1 MSLINIPKAFNRPP
15 LLNKNHLILTL
26 GVFCVVSPYIISR
39 IIGWLTLSFIIFKKP
54 AVGLMLTFFFA
65 PFFSYDFGNF
75 NLFFTLKPF
84 QTAFLISLAAV
95 AIKQSHIIKEVF
107 YSLRL
112 KENVFLLIF
121 ILASYVYAF
130 FGDHLLP
137 SIMLSLNL
145 TVVVSWY
152 LLAVAYLKNSPD
164 LIRKCIYCLLL
175 GFCIILLYVSL
186 DNIFCNKGII
196 YKGHNYYSNILLILI
211 FLLATFYLIA
221 KNRFFKILFLIFSV
235 ATVCHILIAASRTA
249 IFAYIVV
256 LPFFVKDMIARK
268 AVRHAV
274 IFIILNVVCL
284 TWLGINNATTKACFK
299 DFFDLPRAEISAIMS
314 RPQRLIYNIGSEEA
328 QPGVYL
334 RYTISTRYERWRYTI
349 KALIKNPLMGVGF
362 KNDMHA
368 YHNLYLE
375 MISRAGI
382 IGGGSFLFFLFLWIR
397 RVSASTMGLST
408 RVYFFIQKGLLYGI
422 AAWLIQSFT
431 ETFFLQFYIWAVLAL
446 GTAIAFL
453 PFEDDKIG

>member
-84 QTAFLISLAAV
+84 QAAFLISLAAV

-130 FGDHLLP
+130 FGDQLLA

-145 TVVVSWY
+145 TAVVSWY

-164 LIRKCIYCLLL
+164 FIRKCIYCLLL

-196 YKGHNYYSNILLILI
+196 YKGHNYYSNILLVLI

-256 LPFFVKDMIARK
+256 LPFFVKDMITRR
-268 AVRHAV
+268 AVKHAV

-284 TWLGINNATTKACFK
+284 TFFTVNHGATKACFK
-299 DFFDLPRAEISAIMS
+299 NFFDLPRAEISAIMS
-314 RPQRLIYNIGSEEA
+314 RPQSLSYNIRVEDA
-328 QPGVYL
+328 RPGAYL
-334 RYTISTRYERWRYTI
+334 RYALSTRFDSWKYTMKEII
-349 KALIKNPLMGVGF
+349 KSPLMGVGF
-362 KNDMHA
+362 RSGQHA
-368 YHNLYLE
+368 NHNLYLE
-375 MISRAGI
+375 MISRTGV
-382 IGGGSFLFFLFLWIR
+382 IGGGSFLAFLFLWIHR
-397 RVSASTMGLST
+397 LYKNSVRLYKTN
-408 RVYFFIQKGLLYGI
+408 YFFIQRGLLYGVI
-422 AAWLIQSFT
+422 AWLLQSFT

-453 PFEDDKIG
+453 PFENNKIG